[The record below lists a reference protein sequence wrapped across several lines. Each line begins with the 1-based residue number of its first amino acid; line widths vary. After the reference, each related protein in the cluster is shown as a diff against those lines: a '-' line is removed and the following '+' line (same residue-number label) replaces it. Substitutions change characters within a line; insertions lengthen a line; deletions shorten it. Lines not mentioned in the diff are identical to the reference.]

1 MKRKEE
7 HLRIE
12 ICGGIASGKTTLA
25 ALCREAG
32 FSVRN
37 ERFQENPFFEKF
49 YADPK
54 AYAFE
59 AELTYL
65 LQHFSQSREAAS
77 EPRLAVDFSFV
88 LDLAYARVTLQDVD
102 QSAFDSLLTR
112 VIEKIGL
119 PALIV
124 RLECPTDIEL
134 SRIQRRNRAAEQRM
148 AAPFLCALDCQIEL
162 ALGSPRFSC
171 VPICRIDSSRVDFR
185 PEGKDRHQ
193 VLERLIAAIGAAR

>member
-1 MKRKEE
+1 MKWEE
-7 HLRIE
+7 KRLRIE
-12 ICGGIASGKTTLA
+12 VCGGIASGKTTLA

-49 YADPK
+49 YADPN

-77 EPRLAVDFSFV
+77 EPRLAVDFSLA

-112 VIEKIGL
+112 IIEKIGL

-134 SRIQRRNRAAEQRM
+134 SRIQRRNRAVEQRI
-148 AAPFLCALDCQIEL
+148 AAPFLGALNSQIEL
-162 ALGSPRFSC
+162 ALGSPPFST
-171 VPICRIDSSRVDFR
+171 VPICRIDSSTLDFR

-193 VLERLIAAIGAAR
+193 VLERVMAATGVAR